1 MWRSAFFTNN
11 GQKENNMSK
20 MWLFIMLG
28 ICALALIYVVYNYVS
43 IKKLK
48 EGNERMVKMSAII
61 REGAGVFLK
70 KEFTTIGIV
79 VLIIALLLS
88 LFIEKFSGLT
98 YILGALMSSVV
109 CVLGMKSATYANVRT
124 ANVAKETLSIGKTVK
139 VALGGGSVSGISV
152 QAMGLLGLLLVVLVS
167 GVGPQTFNGIETL
180 SGTGIQAYEG
190 CGIIF
195 IDALLT
201 NASIMRITAY
211 SLGCS
216 TVAMFNRV
224 AGGNFT
230 KAADISADILGKIR
244 NDLPEDDSRVP
255 NVIADFIGDN
265 VNDIAGNC
273 SDLLES
279 FVATMSASI
288 VVAVGLLSTVG
299 MTSEMFT
306 SSYVFP
312 LVIAGGGLLG
322 CLIGLLFA
330 QIKKMGDDPS
340 KELNLATYIS
350 AGVSI
355 ITCGVAAYLAFSSA
369 NGTLLKDLG
378 FKIGWASPWV
388 CAVLGIISGVAIGA
402 ITEYYTSD
410 ANKPTRQI
418 AEYAVEGEAFLVT
431 KGDAVGSRSCL
442 YPIAIIAVSLLV
454 SGLLCGTYGIAI
466 ASLGML
472 SFVGTTVSIDA
483 FGPIA
488 DNAGGLAESCHLDPE
503 VRVIT
508 DKLDSVGNTTAAI
521 GKGFAIGSAAFA
533 TVSLIVAFIGN
544 YKTAGITAPQFTDL
558 SLIPVVAG
566 LIIGGALIEFFSAV
580 LTDNTINSA
589 KELANVGDRQ
599 LSDPAILAGEKDPD
613 YNELVRLATSSALK
627 RMLFPSII
635 ALAVPLVGGAVFGV
649 NFVLGILLGATVV
662 AIPRAIF
669 MGNSGGAFDNAKK
682 YIEQGKLLGH
692 GKGSAAHKAAVTGD
706 TIGDTRKDV
715 VGVALDIFIK
725 MMSTVS
731 TTLFVLIAALSSL
744 IGLL

>member
-1 MWRSAFFTNN
+1 MDKT
-11 GQKENNMSK
+11 
-20 MWLFIMLG
+20 WLFI
-28 ICALALIYVVYNYVS
+28 ILAVCVLAIAYVVYNYVS

-79 VLIIALLLS
+79 VLSIAVLFS

-98 YILGALMSSVV
+98 YVFGALMSSVV
-109 CVLGMKSATYANVRT
+109 CILGMKSATYANVRT
-124 ANVAKETLSIGKTVK
+124 ANTAKETLSIGKTVK
-139 VALGGGSVSGISV
+139 VALSGGSVSGIAV
-152 QAMGLLGLLLVVLVS
+152 QALGLLGLLLVVLIS
-167 GVGPQTFNGIETL
+167 GVGPQNEIVGITTL
-180 SGTGIQAYEG
+180 SGGGIQAYEG

-201 NASIMRITAY
+201 NASIMRVTAY

-279 FVATMSASI
+279 FVATMTASI
-288 VVAVGLLSTVG
+288 VVAIGLLSTAG
-299 MTSEMFT
+299 MTSALFT
-306 SSYVFP
+306 ASYIFP

-322 CLIGLLFA
+322 CIIGLAYA
-330 QIKKMGDDPS
+330 QFKKMGDDPS

-350 AGVSI
+350 AGISI
-355 ITCGVAAYLAFSSA
+355 ITCGVAAYLAFGNVDA
-369 NGTLLKDLG
+369 AVLTEMG
-378 FKIGWASPWV
+378 FKVTWASPWI
-388 CAVLGIISGVAIGA
+388 CAILGIVSGVAIGA

-410 ANKPTRQI
+410 ANKPTKQI
-418 AEYAVEGEAFLVT
+418 AEYSVEGEAFLVT

-442 YPIAIIAVSLLV
+442 YPIAIIAVSLLI
-454 SGLLCGTYGIAI
+454 SGILCGTYGIAI

-488 DNAGGLAESCHLDPE
+488 DNAGGLAESCHLPPE

-544 YKTAGITAPQFTDL
+544 YATSGIQAPSFTGP

-566 LIIGGALIEFFSAV
+566 LILGGALIEFFSAI
-580 LTDNTINSA
+580 LTDNTIRSA

-599 LSDPAILAGEKDPD
+599 LSDPAILKGEKDPD

-635 ALAVPLVGGAVFGV
+635 ALAVPLVGGTIFGV
-649 NFVLGILLGATVV
+649 NFVLGVLLGATVV

-682 YIEQGKLLGH
+682 YIEQGKLEGH

-725 MMSTVS
+725 MMSTVA
-731 TTLFVLIAALSSL
+731 TTLFVLIAMLSGF

>member
-1 MWRSAFFTNN
+1 
-11 GQKENNMSK
+11 MSK
-20 MWLFIMLG
+20 TWLIVMIA
-28 ICALALIYVVYNYVS
+28 ICVLAIVYVVYNYVT
-43 IKKLK
+43 IKKMQ

-79 VLIIALLLS
+79 ILVIAVLFT

-98 YILGALMSSVV
+98 YVLGALMSSVV
-109 CVLGMKSATYANVRT
+109 CILGMKSATYANVRT

-152 QAMGLLGLLLVVLVS
+152 QALGLLGLLLVVLIS
-167 GVGPQTFNGIETL
+167 GVGPQSNEIATL
-180 SGTGIQAYEG
+180 LGGGLQAYEG

-201 NASIMRITAY
+201 NASIMRITSY

-279 FVATMSASI
+279 FVATMTASI
-288 VVAVGLLSTVG
+288 VVAIGLLSTSG
-299 MTSEMFT
+299 MTSALFT

-322 CLIGLLFA
+322 CIIGLAYA

-355 ITCGVAAYLAFSSA
+355 ITCGLAALLAFGKTDASV
-369 NGTLLKDLG
+369 LKEVLG

-410 ANKPTRQI
+410 ANKPTKQI
-418 AEYAVEGEAFLVT
+418 AEYSVEGEAFLVT

-442 YPIAIIAVSLLV
+442 YPITIIAISLLV

-466 ASLGML
+466 AALGML

-488 DNAGGLAESCHLDPE
+488 DNAGGLAESCHLSPE

-544 YKTAGITAPQFTDL
+544 YAAAGIQAPSFTDL

-566 LIIGGALIEFFSAV
+566 LIIGGALIEFFCAI
-580 LTDNTINSA
+580 LTDNTIRSA

-599 LSDPAILAGEKDPD
+599 LSDPAILRGEKDPD

-635 ALAVPLVGGAVFGV
+635 ALAVPLVGGAIFGV

-682 YIEQGKLLGH
+682 YIEQGKLEGH

-731 TTLFVLIAALSSL
+731 TTLFVLIAALSGL

>member
-1 MWRSAFFTNN
+1 
-11 GQKENNMSK
+11 MSK
-20 MWLFIMLG
+20 TWLIVMIA
-28 ICALALIYVVYNYVS
+28 ICVLAIVYVVYNYVT
-43 IKKLK
+43 IKKMQ

-79 VLIIALLLS
+79 ILVIAVLFT

-98 YILGALMSSVV
+98 YVLGALMSSVV

-152 QAMGLLGLLLVVLVS
+152 QALGLLGLLLVVLIS
-167 GVGPQTFNGIETL
+167 GVGPQSNEIATL
-180 SGTGIQAYEG
+180 LGGGLQSYEG

-201 NASIMRITAY
+201 NASIMRITSY

-279 FVATMSASI
+279 FVATMTASI
-288 VVAVGLLSTVG
+288 VVAIGLLSTSG
-299 MTSEMFT
+299 MTSALFT

-322 CLIGLLFA
+322 CVIGLAYA

-355 ITCGVAAYLAFSSA
+355 ITCGLAALLAFGKTDASV
-369 NGTLLKDLG
+369 LKEVLG

-410 ANKPTRQI
+410 ANKPTKQI
-418 AEYAVEGEAFLVT
+418 AEYSVEGEAFLVT

-442 YPIAIIAVSLLV
+442 YPITIIAISLLV

-488 DNAGGLAESCHLDPE
+488 DNAGGLAESCHLSPE

-544 YKTAGITAPQFTDL
+544 YAAAGIQAPSFTDL

-566 LIIGGALIEFFSAV
+566 LIIGGALIEFFCAI
-580 LTDNTINSA
+580 LTDNTIRSA

-599 LSDPAILAGEKDPD
+599 LSDPAILSGEKDPD

-635 ALAVPLVGGAVFGV
+635 ALAVPLVGGAIFGV

-682 YIEQGKLLGH
+682 YIEQGKLIGH

-731 TTLFVLIAALSSL
+731 TTLFVLIAALSGL

>member
-1 MWRSAFFTNN
+1 MGKT
-11 GQKENNMSK
+11 
-20 MWLFIMLG
+20 WLFVTLA
-28 ICALALIYVVYNYVS
+28 ICLLAILYVVYNYVS

-79 VLIIALLLS
+79 ILTIAILFS
-88 LFIEKFSGLT
+88 LFIETFSGLT
-98 YILGALMSSVV
+98 YVWGALMSSIV
-109 CVLGMKSATYANVRT
+109 CILGMKSATYANVRT
-124 ANVAKETLSIGKTVK
+124 ANVAKESLSIGKTVK
-139 VALGGGSVSGISV
+139 VALSGGSVSGISV
-152 QAMGLLGLLLVVLVS
+152 QALGLLGLVLVVLLS
-167 GVGPQTFNGIETL
+167 GVGPQNEIAGLTTL
-180 SGTGIQAYEG
+180 SGGGIQAYEG

-244 NDLPEDDSRVP
+244 NDLPEDDSRIP

-279 FVATMSASI
+279 FVATMTASI
-288 VVAVGLLSTVG
+288 VVAIGLLTTAG
-299 MTSEMFT
+299 MTDSLFVA
-306 SSYVFP
+306 SYVFP

-322 CLIGLLFA
+322 CIIGLAYA
-330 QIKKMGDDPS
+330 QFKKMGDDPS

-350 AGVSI
+350 AGISI
-355 ITCGVAAYLAFSSA
+355 ITCGVAAFLAFGGA
-369 NGTLLKDLG
+369 NGEVLKEMG
-378 FKIGWASPWV
+378 FKAAWASPWI
-388 CAVLGIISGVAIGA
+388 CAVLGIISGVAIGS

-410 ANKPTRQI
+410 ANKPTKQI
-418 AEYAVEGEAFLVT
+418 AEYAIEGEAFLVT

-442 YPIAIIAVSLLV
+442 YPIAIIAVSLLI
-454 SGLLCGTYGIAI
+454 SGVLCGTYGIAI

-488 DNAGGLAESCHLDPE
+488 DNAGGLAESCHLAPE

-544 YKTAGITAPQFTDL
+544 YAASGIEAPTFTGT

-566 LIIGGALIEFFSAV
+566 LILGGALIEFFCAI
-580 LTDNTINSA
+580 LTDNTIRSA

-599 LSDPAILAGEKDPD
+599 LSDPAIMSGEKDPD
-613 YNELVRLATSSALK
+613 YNELVRLATASALK

-635 ALAVPLVGGAVFGV
+635 ALAVPLVGGAIFGV

-682 YIEQGKLLGH
+682 YIEQGKLEGH

-731 TTLFVLIAALSSL
+731 TTLFIVIAALSGL